1 MKQKTDRI
9 DKKYTEYCLF
19 LVKSE
24 EIFFG
29 FLGFFI
35 KNNRE
40 SNKNRWVE
48 RKDIKRKKR
57 IRCGKEDENYS
68 G

>member
-1 MKQKTDRI
+1 M
-9 DKKYTEYCLF
+9 
-19 LVKSE
+19 VKSE

-48 RKDIKRKKR
+48 RKDIKREKALWKLKYNLIKKNSF
-57 IRCGKEDENYS
+57 E
-68 G
+68 